1 MIPLFWWIRM
11 HAGSTVNAPMPI
23 YALTAILF
31 GISLDRLLRWLPS
44 LEPDLARN
52 GVLIL
57 LLAVLAQEGAGI
69 YGPGDFKASLTMNT
83 SESLR
88 TVVADIQAMPG
99 NVYVAE
105 HPYYAWLAGK
115 PVEADVTAM
124 QDTLHAATPTVRSE
138 LETQLRN
145 AIANHEFS
153 AIVLDRQITSTARLD
168 EALGRPEDWQRDF
181 KVQKLIRN
189 VAGDTKPDLV
199 LTNCPAAGPQF
210 CAD

>member
-1 MIPLFWWIRM
+1 
-11 HAGSTVNAPMPI
+11 
-23 YALTAILF
+23 
-31 GISLDRLLRWLPS
+31 
-44 LEPDLARN
+44 
-52 GVLIL
+52 
-57 LLAVLAQEGAGI
+57 
-69 YGPGDFKASLTMNT
+69 MNT